1 MSKSFSEV
9 FKKYDPKTEC
19 VWKEWNE
26 AKFFIAPQGNKA
38 QQKEMLSQFT
48 LQEANDFETK
58 GPLVF
63 GAMMAG
69 DALKKIYNL
78 YASTIIFD
86 WELEDD
92 NGKKI
97 PFTPKK
103 CAEMMS
109 EHLDFGNWVLIAS
122 QEVAAE
128 KQKKEEE
135 LEKK

>member
-1 MSKSFSEV
+1 MNINDV
-9 FKKYDPKTEC
+9 FKKYDPKSEC
-19 VWKEWNE
+19 VWKEYNG
-26 AKFFIAPQGNKA
+26 AKFFIAPQGNKM
-38 QQKEMLSQFT
+38 QQKEMLAQFT

-58 GPLVF
+58 GPMVF

-69 DALKKIYNL
+69 EALKKIYTL
-78 YASTIIFD
+78 YSSTIIFD
-86 WELEDD
+86 WELENDD
-92 NGKKI
+92 GKKI

-122 QEVAAE
+122 QEVAKE
-128 KQKKEEE
+128 KEAKEEE

>member
-1 MSKSFSEV
+1 MNINEV

-19 VWKEWNE
+19 VWKEWNG
-26 AKFFIAPQGNKA
+26 AKFFIAPQGNKM
-38 QQKEMLSQFT
+38 QQKEMLAQFT

-58 GPLVF
+58 GPMVF

-69 DALKKIYNL
+69 EALKKIYNL
-78 YASTIIFD
+78 YSCTIIFD
-86 WELEDD
+86 WELENDE
-92 NGKKI
+92 GKKV

-122 QEVAAE
+122 QEVAKE
-128 KQKKEEE
+128 KEAKESEI
-135 LEKK
+135 EKK